1 MYLRITLIRPEQR
14 PPSNMYSRN
23 ALSSILAEARN
34 KLAELVRL
42 GERGVCSVYGYM
54 DEKL

>member
-34 KLAELVRL
+34 KLEELARL